1 VPVLNARRS
10 SWKGRRAAAAA
21 ASGPKQQAR
30 AVQRRCQ
37 ARLAELGFAGLEE
50 YLRTTTSASLA
61 ALVK

>member
-1 VPVLNARRS
+1 LEGPARRRG
-10 SWKGRRAAAAA
+10 GRQR
-21 ASGPKQQAR
+21 GPKQQAR